1 MSFYNS
7 NSFTL
12 PSLSILFCRL
22 WLLALTTTTLN
33 MLESGLASTSSLKQ
47 NNKYSFHILKK
58 QNTFWNPQILCEII
72 WIFPPY
78 LSWFYTASQKKHLV
92 NCIISI
98 FENLLHWQLIS
109 WDKKNIL
116 ILPIPIGWYILVRI
130 PNLLEIH
137 ICISKNS
144 RNAFNMIQT
153 QIPIYW
159 VQPWES

>member
-47 NNKYSFHILKK
+47 NNKYSFHIPKK

-72 WIFPPY
+72 WIFLPY
-78 LSWFYTASQKKHLV
+78 LSWFSTASKKNTL
-92 NCIISI
+92 SI
-98 FENLLHWQLIS
+98 ALYPYLRTYYIDNWFLETRRIS
-109 WDKKNIL
+109 WSYQFPLDRTYKSDSPTFFVSLGTMYNVCIL
-116 ILPIPIGWYILVRI
+116 YIHALHAV
-130 PNLLEIH
+130 H
-137 ICISKNS
+137 
-144 RNAFNMIQT
+144 AFI
-153 QIPIYW
+153 
-159 VQPWES
+159 